1 MSKYETTVTSK
12 FDYEPP
18 ESLKPFFH
26 SNEPFRFIRGPIG
39 STKTTATIMEC
50 MRRAGEQEPQSDGI
64 RRTRCVVVRNTLQQL
79 KTTFL
84 VSWMQILR
92 PVSRWKVSDSTI
104 EVRMG
109 DIELDVL
116 LLPLDTEENIQ
127 RLLSLELTF
136 GICSEFREL
145 DLGVVQAVLSRC
157 GRYPSTAVGGP
168 TWYGVW
174 GETNSFTEDSAWFEF
189 LEIDKPKNVYYL
201 IQPGAFDEGA
211 DWKQWLPANYYE
223 NMMEAND
230 ELWVDQYVH
239 NKIGPSL
246 SGQAVWRHSF
256 DWEAHVSDVGLIP
269 NPQQPLC
276 IGLDTARNPAA
287 VITQID
293 SRGRLLVLGECYRQ
307 GCGIEKFIEETL
319 TPYLSNARFAHIP
332 IYCVIDPSSVKR
344 GEIGEESV
352 LQAINRLG
360 YPAVIARTNNIDPRL
375 RAVEKW
381 MLTLAGGKAGLRIDH
396 KWCPDLVTA
405 IASRYRYKKLKN
417 GELDLKPD
425 KGHPWSDLADGL
437 QYACLGASKSIMAK
451 ALRIKPV
458 EGTFQGREPRTV
470 GWT

>member
-1 MSKYETTVTSK
+1 MDR
-12 FDYEPP
+12 FDYTPP
-18 ESLKPFFH
+18 DSLAPFFQ
-26 SNEPFRFIRGPIG
+26 SDDPFRFIRGPIG
-39 STKTTATIMEC
+39 STKTTATIMELV
-50 MRRAGEQEPQSDGI
+50 RRAGEQEPQSDGV
-64 RRTRCVVVRNTLQQL
+64 RRTRAVVVRNTLQQL

-92 PVSRWKVSDSTI
+92 RVSHWKVSESTI
-104 EVRMG
+104 EFRMG

-116 LLPLDTEENIQ
+116 LLPLDSEENIN

-157 GRYPSTAVGGP
+157 GRYPSPLAGGP

-174 GETNSFTEDSAWFEF
+174 GETNSFTEDSSWFNF
-189 LEIDKPKNVYYL
+189 LEVERPDNVYYL

-211 DWKQWLPANYYE
+211 DWLQWLPKNYYE

-230 ELWVDQYVH
+230 DLWVDQYVH

-246 SGQAVWRHSF
+246 SGQAVFRHAF
-256 DWEAHVSDVGLIP
+256 DYDAHVSTAGLLV

-293 SRGRLLVLGECYRQ
+293 PRGRLMVLGECFKE
-307 GCGIEKFIEETL
+307 GCGIEKFLEESL
-319 TPYLSNARFAHIP
+319 TPYLNQERFKGVP
-332 IYCVIDPSSVKR
+332 VYCVIDPSSVKR

-352 LQAINRLG
+352 IQAINRLG
-360 YPAVIARTNNIDPRL
+360 FPAVPARTNNIDPRL

-381 MLTLAGGKAGLRIDH
+381 MSRLAGGSAGFRIDRT
-396 KWCPDLVTA
+396 WCPSLVQA
-405 IASRYRYKKLKN
+405 LGSKYRYKKLKS

-437 QYACLGASKSIMAK
+437 QYACLGANKAIMAK
-451 ALRIKPV
+451 ALRIQPS
-458 EGTFQGREPRTV
+458 EGSAYEPSV
-470 GWT
+470 MGWT

>member
-1 MSKYETTVTSK
+1 MDR
-12 FDYEPP
+12 FDYTPP
-18 ESLKPFFH
+18 NSLVEFFQH
-26 SNEPFRFIRGPIG
+26 DEPFRFIRGPIG
-39 STKTTATIMEC
+39 STKTTATIMEL
-50 MRRAGEQEPQSDGI
+50 MRRAGEQEPQSDGV
-64 RRTRCVVVRNTLQQL
+64 RRTRAVVVRNTLQQL

-84 VSWMQILR
+84 VSWMQLLR

-116 LLPLDTEENIQ
+116 LLPLDTEENIN

-136 GICSEFREL
+136 GIVSEFREL
-145 DLGVVQAVLSRC
+145 DLGVVQSVLSRC
-157 GRYPSTAVGGP
+157 GRYPSPLAGGP

-174 GETNSFTEDSAWFEF
+174 GETNSFTEDSAWYDF
-189 LEIDKPKNVYYL
+189 LEVERPKNVYYL
-201 IQPGAFDEGA
+201 VQPGAFDEGA
-211 DWKQWLPANYYE
+211 DWKQWLPKQYYE
-223 NMMEAND
+223 NMIEANE

-256 DWEAHVSDVGLIP
+256 DYDSHVSTKGLIV
-269 NPQQPLC
+269 NPMRPLC

-293 SRGRLLVLGECYRQ
+293 GRGRLMVLGECHRE
-307 GCGIEKFIEETL
+307 GCGIEKFIDETL
-319 TPYLSNARFAHIP
+319 TPYLSQDRFNGCSV
-332 IYCVIDPSSVKR
+332 YCVIDPSSIKR

-381 MLTLAGGKAGLRIDH
+381 MSRLSGGGAGLRFDLA
-396 KWCPDLVTA
+396 WCPLLVQA
-405 IASRYRYKKLKN
+405 VGSKYRYKKLKS
-417 GELDLKPD
+417 GELDLKPE
-425 KGHPWSDLADGL
+425 KLHPWSDLADAL
-437 QYACLGASKSIMAK
+437 QYAALGSSKAIMSR
-451 ALRIKPV
+451 ALRIQDV
-458 EGTFQGREPRTV
+458 GTEYRQQPISAAA
-470 GWT
+470 WT

>member
-1 MSKYETTVTSK
+1 MNK
-12 FDYEPP
+12 FDYTPP
-18 ESLKPFFH
+18 ASLAPLFT
-26 SNEPFRFIRGPIG
+26 SDDPYRFVRGPIG
-39 STKTTATIMEC
+39 STKTTATIMELV
-50 MRRAGEQEPQSDGI
+50 RRAGEQAPQQDGI
-64 RRTRCVVVRNTLQQL
+64 RRTRAVVVRNTLQQL

-92 PVSRWKVSDSTI
+92 PVSHWKVSESTI
-104 EVRMG
+104 EFRMG

-116 LLPLDTEENIQ
+116 LLPLDSEENIN

-157 GRYPSTAVGGP
+157 GRYPSPIMGGP

-174 GETNSFTEDSAWFEF
+174 GETNSFTEDSAWYEW
-189 LEIDKPKNVYYL
+189 LEVDRPDNVFYL
-201 IQPGAFDEGA
+201 VQPGAFDEGA

-246 SGQAVWRHSF
+246 SGQAVFRHSF
-256 DWEAHVSDVGLIP
+256 DYDAHVSTKGLLV
-269 NPQQPLC
+269 NPMQPLC

-287 VITQID
+287 VITQTD
-293 SRGRLLVLGECYRQ
+293 PRGRLLVLGECVRE
-307 GCGIEKFIEETL
+307 GCGIEKFLTEEL
-319 TPYLSNARFAHIP
+319 TPYLSHDRFRGASV
-332 IYCVIDPSSVKR
+332 YCIIDPSSIKK

-360 YPAVIARTNNIDPRL
+360 FPAVPARTNNIDPRL

-381 MLTLAGGKAGLRIDH
+381 MSRLEGGTAGMRVDREH
-396 KWCPDLVTA
+396 CPQLVQA
-405 IASRYRYKKLKN
+405 LGSKYRYKKLKS
-417 GELDLKPD
+417 GELDLKPE
-425 KGHPWSDLADGL
+425 KTHPWSDIADAL
-437 QYACLGASKSIMAK
+437 QYACLGASKQIMAR
-451 ALRIKPV
+451 ALRMQPDERAVAARDIPT
-458 EGTFQGREPRTV
+458 GA
-470 GWT
+470 WT

>member
-1 MSKYETTVTSK
+1 MNAFEYT
-12 FDYEPP
+12 PP
-18 ESLKPFFH
+18 KSLQPFFH
-26 SNEPFRFIRGPIG
+26 SDAVFRFIRGPIG

-50 MRRAGEQEPQSDGI
+50 IRRAGEQEPQEDGI

-92 PVSRWKVSDSTI
+92 PVSRWKVSESTI
-104 EVRMG
+104 EFRMG
-109 DIELDVL
+109 DIEMDVL
-116 LLPLDTEENIQ
+116 LLPLDTEENIN

-136 GICSEFREL
+136 GIVSEFREL
-145 DLGVVQAVLSRC
+145 DLGVVQSVLSRC
-157 GRYPSTAVGGP
+157 GRYPSPMAGGP

-174 GETNSFTEDSAWFEF
+174 GETNSFTEDSLWYPW
-189 LEIDKPKNVYYL
+189 LEQDKPDNVYYL
-201 IQPGAFDEGA
+201 VQPGAFDEGA

-230 ELWVDQYVH
+230 DLWVDQYVH

-246 SGQAVWRHSF
+246 SGAAVWRHSF
-256 DWEAHVSDVGLIP
+256 DYRAHVSEAGLIV
-269 NPQQPLC
+269 NPMEPLC

-293 SRGRLLVLGECYRQ
+293 NRGRLMVLGECFRE
-307 GCGIEKFIEETL
+307 GCGIEKFIQETL
-319 TPYLSNARFAHIP
+319 TPYLADARYMGIP
-332 IYCVIDPSSVKR
+332 VYCVIDPSSIKK

-360 YPAVIARTNNIDPRL
+360 FPAVIARTNNIDPRL

-381 MLTLAGGKAGLRIDH
+381 LVRLDGGSAGFRIDKDH
-396 KWCPDLVTA
+396 CPNLTKA
-405 IASRYRYKKLKN
+405 MASKYRYKKKKD

-425 KGHPWSDLADGL
+425 KTHPWSDLADAL
-437 QYACLGASKSIMAK
+437 QYAALGAGKQIQAR
-451 ALRIKPV
+451 ALRMRPD
-458 EGTFQGREPRTV
+458 ERELARYEPQAQAG